1 MKKKFILLTI
11 SIYLFISTFAF
22 VADGAE
28 KLPGYGADL
37 SQTSVSGLSSGAFM
51 STQLHVAYSDIFIG
65 AGIIAGGPYYCA
77 SSFNATTFSERML
90 MATQTCMTPF
100 IASQGPDGKKL
111 FEKAEGFAREQKI
124 ADIGNLKDDKVYIFS
139 GSNDQVVRTIVVD
152 QVEAFYKAAGIP
164 AENIQY
170 IKTVNSGHAIITED
184 NGNECSANEEPFIS
198 DCDFD
203 QAHRILTHIYG
214 ELNDP
219 DSLAWLPLFK
229 SKAAKSGKIIE
240 FDQTEFIE
248 GDRSSMSE
256 SAYAYIP
263 KSCETKSC
271 KVHVAMHGCLQGYKE
286 IKDDYYTETNYND
299 IADIND
305 IIVLYPQAEVSKTVP
320 LNPLGCWDF
329 WGYSSTD
336 QSNPDFYTREAPQMK
351 AIVKM
356 VKRLAEPRSQ

>member
-1 MKKKFILLTI
+1 MKKSFIILSVLT
-11 SIYLFISTFAF
+11 YLIVIFSGQVVVSA
-22 VADGAE
+22 AE

-37 SQTSVSGLSSGAFM
+37 SQTSISGLSSGAFM
-51 STQLHVAYSDIFIG
+51 TTQLHVAYSDLFTG
-65 AGIIAGGPYYCA
+65 AGIVAGGPYYCA
-77 SSFNATTFSERML
+77 GSFNATTFTERML

-100 IASQGPDGKKL
+100 VASQGPDGKKL
-111 FEKAEGFAREQKI
+111 FEDAKVFASENKI
-124 ADIGNLKDDKVYIFS
+124 ADLANLKDDKVYIFS
-139 GSNDQVVRTIVVD
+139 GSSDNVVKTIVVD
-152 QVEAFYKAAGIP
+152 QVEEFYKAAGVP
-164 AENIQY
+164 AENILY
-170 IKTVNSGHAIITED
+170 NKTINAGHALITDD
-184 NGNECSANEEPFIS
+184 NGNDCSANKEPFIS

-203 QAHRILTHIYG
+203 QAHRILIHIYG
-214 ELNDP
+214 ELNP
-219 DSLAWLPLFK
+219 PAKEDSL
-229 SKAAKSGKIIE
+229 SGKIIE
-240 FDQTEFIE
+240 FDQSEFIE

-263 KSCETKSC
+263 NSCETKSC

-299 IADIND
+299 IADTND

-356 VKRLAEPRSQ
+356 VRRLAEPRSQE

>member
-1 MKKKFILLTI
+1 
-11 SIYLFISTFAF
+11 
-22 VADGAE
+22 
-28 KLPGYGADL
+28 
-37 SQTSVSGLSSGAFM
+37 
-51 STQLHVAYSDIFIG
+51 
-65 AGIIAGGPYYCA
+65 
-77 SSFNATTFSERML
+77 
-90 MATQTCMTPF
+90 
-100 IASQGPDGKKL
+100 
-111 FEKAEGFAREQKI
+111 
-124 ADIGNLKDDKVYIFS
+124 
-139 GSNDQVVRTIVVD
+139 
-152 QVEAFYKAAGIP
+152 
-164 AENIQY
+164 
-170 IKTVNSGHAIITED
+170 
-184 NGNECSANEEPFIS
+184 
-198 DCDFD
+198 
-203 QAHRILTHIYG
+203 
-214 ELNDP
+214 
-219 DSLAWLPLFK
+219 
-229 SKAAKSGKIIE
+229 
-240 FDQTEFIE
+240 
-248 GDRSSMSE
+248 MSE